1 MVKVGVYKVN
11 SAVAFAE
18 TPKGKGN
25 QWIRL
30 IGAIKSH
37 FSSQFSLAIHSMM
50 LPLFLQEK
58 TTYLPIFQQN
68 MYTRYAAYIAL
79 QVQGSTFPPE
89 KVEIFISKMLYAVFF
104 FE

>member
-1 MVKVGVYKVN
+1 MSHSGKLN
-11 SAVAFAE
+11 SAASLCSGYIAE

-37 FSSQFSLAIHSMM
+37 FSLQFSLAIHSMM

-58 TTYLPIFQQN
+58 
-68 MYTRYAAYIAL
+68 M
-79 QVQGSTFPPE
+79 
-89 KVEIFISKMLYAVFF
+89 
-104 FE
+104 

>member
-11 SAVAFAE
+11 STAAFAE

-58 TTYLPIFQQN
+58 NYLFADFSTKYILRAMLPI
-68 MYTRYAAYIAL
+68 
-79 QVQGSTFPPE
+79 
-89 KVEIFISKMLYAVFF
+89 
-104 FE
+104 